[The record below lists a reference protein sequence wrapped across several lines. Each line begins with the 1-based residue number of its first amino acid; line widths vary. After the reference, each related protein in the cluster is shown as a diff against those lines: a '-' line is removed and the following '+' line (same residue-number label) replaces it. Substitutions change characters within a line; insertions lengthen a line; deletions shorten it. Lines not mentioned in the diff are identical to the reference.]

1 MKFANVAAIKAF
13 QKKHGLVPDGIVG
26 PQTRRV
32 IRELETPVSKSARK
46 EPDKS
51 AINVKA
57 PAAPPA
63 PAASHPWRGTDP
75 ALLKDTAR
83 PISEII
89 FHCAATPEG
98 REFDRSDINA
108 WHKQRGWSMIGYHY
122 VILRNGTIQ
131 EGRPIGMVGAHCEGH
146 NTGTI
151 GIVYIGGL
159 TADGKKPKDTRTPE
173 QISAA
178 LGLVSALKEKF
189 KIGRRV
195 RGHNEYNKGKACP
208 SFNVAKDQLGG
219 L

>member
-13 QKKHGLVPDGIVG
+13 QKKHGLVVDGIIG

-32 IRELETPVSKSARK
+32 IRELETPVSKAARK

-57 PAAPPA
+57 PSAPPVTVPVLGPVA
-63 PAASHPWRGTDP
+63 PIV
-75 ALLKDTAR
+75 LKDTAR
-83 PISEII
+83 SISEII

-98 REFDRSDINA
+98 KWFDRADINA
-108 WHKQRGWSMIGYHY
+108 WHKQRGWAMIGYHY
-122 VILRNGTIQ
+122 VILLDGTIQ

-151 GIVYIGGL
+151 GVVYVGGL
-159 TADGKKPKDTRTPE
+159 SADGKRAKDTRTPR
-173 QISAA
+173 Q
-178 LGLVSALKEKF
+178 VSASHWLISELKAKF

-208 SFNVAKDQLGG
+208 SFNVARDPLGG

>member
-1 MKFANVAAIKAF
+1 MKFANIAALKAF
-13 QKKHGLVPDGIVG
+13 QKTHGLVPDGIVG

-178 LGLVSALKEKF
+178 LGLVSALRDKF